1 MSAGSEQFDTR
12 PAKLPAAVPPRRP
25 RVMLFTD
32 SFLHGG
38 TERQFVRVVRHLDP
52 EKYQLLVGCLRR
64 RGPLLAEVESLGIP
78 IVEFPL
84 NSLHNLRAA
93 RLFCRLVRFL
103 RQNRIDILHAFD
115 FYTSVFAVPAAWVAG
130 VPVVLASRRELA
142 DLRSAWQRRAIRLAC
157 QLATGVVV
165 NSRAAGL
172 SLGPMRNG
180 GHGKVDIVRNCIDLE
195 QLRPIAAADQVRTQL
210 GIPTDAALI
219 GVLANLRPEKDLP
232 MFLCAA
238 QRVRSVVADSRF
250 LIIGDGPERHKL
262 EALANHLGLSG
273 AAFFLGD
280 RSDVPDLLAALDVF
294 VLCSYTES
302 FPNAILEAMA
312 MGRPVVAT
320 NVGGTPELVEE
331 GKTGYLVP
339 VGDAEAIARRI
350 VQLLRNPPLR
360 SEMGQAGLERVKR
373 DFTTERVKQQLEE
386 LYDSLLGKHRGSS
399 TVTPGQ

>member
-1 MSAGSEQFDTR
+1 MSAGSEQVDTR
-12 PAKLPAAVPPRRP
+12 PAKLPAAAPPRRP

-93 RLFCRLVRFL
+93 WLFCRLVRFL

-115 FYTSVFAVPAAWVAG
+115 FYTSVFAVPAARVAG

-165 NSRAAGL
+165 NSRAASL
-172 SLGPMRNG
+172 SLSPACNG
-180 GHGKVDIVRNCIDLE
+180 GRGRVDIVPNCIDPE
-195 QLRPIAAADQVRTQL
+195 QLRPTAAADQVRTQL
-210 GIPTDAALI
+210 GIPADAPLI
-219 GVLANLRPEKDLP
+219 GILANLRPEKDLP

-238 QRVRSVVADSRF
+238 QRVRSVVPDSRF
-250 LIIGDGPERHKL
+250 LIIGDGPERYKL

-339 VGDAEAIARRI
+339 VGDAEAMADRI
-350 VQLLRNPPLR
+350 FELLRDPSLR
-360 SEMGQAGLERVKR
+360 RGMGQAGSDRVKR
-373 DFTTERVKQQLEE
+373 EFTAERVKQKLED
-386 LYDSLLGKHRGSS
+386 LYDRLLSEGGIRSA
-399 TVTPGQ
+399 